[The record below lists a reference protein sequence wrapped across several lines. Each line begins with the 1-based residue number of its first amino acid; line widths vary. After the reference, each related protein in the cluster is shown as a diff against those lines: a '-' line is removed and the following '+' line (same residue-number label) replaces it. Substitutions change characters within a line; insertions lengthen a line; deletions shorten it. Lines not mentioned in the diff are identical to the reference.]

1 MAVNIGPKIGIDG
14 EAKYRS
20 QINAIIQQAKTLE
33 AEMKAVTS
41 AFNAN
46 TSAEQ
51 KNASTAKVLAQQI
64 QVQQQRVQKLTE
76 MLQKSAQKYGEN
88 DTKTLKWRQAVLEA
102 TAALNKMQNEADGT
116 ADATEDVG
124 NAMDDASK
132 QALSFGDVLKANVL
146 SDAITSGLRAIAE
159 GFKTIAST
167 ALGYNATMEGYQTSF
182 EVMMGSAEKAKKI
195 VAELTDFAAKTPF
208 EMRDLAD
215 TTQLLMN
222 YGLTAD
228 QAMERMSMLGDIAQ
242 GNAEKMN
249 RIAIAYGQMS
259 SAGKVQLEDIKQM
272 IEAGF
277 NPLQE
282 ISQTTGES
290 MQSLYDR
297 ISAGTISVDEIT
309 AAMQRSTAE
318 GGKYFQSMEKQSQT
332 LNGQLSTLK
341 DNASQALGTMFQGV
355 SESLTT
361 TVLPQINEAL
371 QSIDVEA
378 VGQKITTVFN
388 QIVAAV
394 TPLIPVL
401 ESVVNFVVN
410 NFPLIASVIA
420 GAGVAQL
427 ILGIASAVMVL
438 TVAIS
443 TNPIG
448 AIVTAIV
455 AVVAAL
461 ATWISMNDN
470 IKQSLA
476 EGLAEIQGWVES
488 VKQWFLG
495 LNDWLNLTLG
505 TFFNVTLRGMMDQ
518 LEAFIVEK
526 FEAIKQFFSD
536 LWTGIQEMA
545 VNFGNGIITTIGNVK
560 DAIISG
566 ITAAVNFIKSLPE
579 QAFSWGADMIQ
590 GLING
595 IKSID
600 IGAAIGDV
608 ANSIA
613 SFLHFSRPDVGPLR
627 DYETWMPDFMA
638 GLARTIRAS
647 EHLVTGAVQ
656 DVANNMSMAM
666 RPAGATV
673 RLENVAFYGYT
684 PEQGTRFVNDLNRK
698 LGRLL

>member
-124 NAMDDASK
+124 DAMDDASK

-182 EVMMGSAEKAKKI
+182 EVMTGSAEKAKEI

-361 TVLPQINEAL
+361 TVLPKINEML

-378 VGQKITTVFN
+378 IGQKITSIFD

-401 ESVVNFVVN
+401 QNVVTFVVN

-420 GAGVAQL
+420 GAGIAQL
-427 ILGIASAVMVL
+427 ITGIATAVTAL
-438 TVAIS
+438 TVAIAA
-443 TNPIG
+443 NPIG

-495 LNDWLNLTLG
+495 LNDWLNQTLG